1 MLIIFCN
8 LERWGIVM
16 KKAIVIGL
24 LLSLSGLMFAQE
36 QVRDSSPELSDY
48 FIRNIEE
55 IPYDKQL
62 IDTVPGFN
70 IAIIPPEH
78 FIFAKDIP
86 GYIHPG
92 TSASM
97 QIKEIDGTSWPI
109 IDRTMTAEHFES
121 QGVTFIHREE
131 VELKSGIS
139 GVLYT
144 VSFTAKGVPFERIML
159 FAGDYN
165 KTIWI
170 NANYP
175 VMVKKTVI
183 KPIINSLMSAD
194 II

>member
-1 MLIIFCN
+1 
-8 LERWGIVM
+8 M
-16 KKAIVIGL
+16 KKVVLIGL
-24 LLSLSGLMFAQE
+24 LIALSGLLFAQE
-36 QVRDSSPELSDY
+36 QVRDTSADLSDY

-55 IPYDKQL
+55 IPYDKEL
-62 IDTVPGFN
+62 IDTIQGFN
-70 IAIIPPEH
+70 IAMIPPEH

-86 GYIHPG
+86 GYIHAG
-92 TSASM
+92 TSASI

-109 IDRTMTAEHFES
+109 IDRAMTPEHFES
-121 QGVTFIHREE
+121 QGVKFLNREE
-131 VELKSGIS
+131 VELKSGLS

-144 VSFTAKGVPFERIML
+144 VSFEAKGVPYERVML

-165 KTIWI
+165 NTIWI

-175 VMVKKTVI
+175 VMVKKTVF

>member
-1 MLIIFCN
+1 
-8 LERWGIVM
+8 M
-16 KKAIVIGL
+16 KKAILIGL
-24 LLSLSGLMFAQE
+24 LIVLPGLMFAQE

-62 IDTVPGFN
+62 LDTVPGFD

-78 FIFAKDIP
+78 FIFAKDVP
-86 GYIHPG
+86 GYIHAG
-92 TSASM
+92 TSTSI

-109 IDRTMTAEHFES
+109 IDRAMTAEHFES
-121 QGVTFIHREE
+121 QGVNFISREE
-131 VELKSGIS
+131 VNLKSGLS
-139 GVLYT
+139 GVIYT
-144 VSFTAKGVPFERIML
+144 ISFKAKGIAYERIML

-175 VMVKKTVI
+175 VIVKKTVI

>member
-1 MLIIFCN
+1 
-8 LERWGIVM
+8 M
-16 KKAIVIGL
+16 KRTIVIGL
-24 LLSLSGLMFAQE
+24 LLALSGLMFAQE
-36 QVRDSSPELSDY
+36 HMRDSSPDLSDY

-55 IPYDKQL
+55 IPYDKHL
-62 IDTVPGFN
+62 VDTVPGFD

-78 FIFAKDIP
+78 FIFAEEIP

-92 TSASM
+92 TSASI
-97 QIKEIDGTSWPI
+97 QIKEIKGTSWPI
-109 IDRTMTAEHFES
+109 IDRAMTPEHFKS
-121 QGVTFIHREE
+121 QGVNFITREE
-131 VELKSGIS
+131 VELKSGLS
-139 GVLYT
+139 GVIYT
-144 VSFTAKGVPFERIML
+144 VSFEAKGVPFERIML